1 MVCCLS
7 IVDFLLGVHQDI
19 QKEGEISK
27 KDQAEQAH
35 A

>member
-1 MVCCLS
+1 MEFSDNMFVG
-7 IVDFLLGVHQDI
+7 INQDL
-19 QKEGEISK
+19 QKEGENGE